1 MTPVRAGLLAL
12 VASLALAAAPAHA
25 QDAPADSAAASE
37 VAVGAEAASPVAPA
51 PPAHRRD
58 GLEAL
63 VPALAENAYTLEPGP
78 RPFLERLAVT
88 PAFGALGSE
97 RLFAIRVAYNP
108 NRWLGYEAELAHNPS
123 QAVHAIIHRLSI
135 LVRRPLSGRLQPY
148 VTAGYGMAVVL
159 PGRSVNA
166 DAVTKNMLALG
177 GGLEL
182 YIRDDLALRA
192 EMRRSTVF
200 GRQANREGLVAYDYA
215 EQTLGL
221 AFYRTIRP

>member
-1 MTPVRAGLLAL
+1 MNAVRGNALALLA
-12 VASLALAAAPAHA
+12 ALALAGAPARA
-25 QDAPADSAAASE
+25 QDAPADSTAADA
-37 VAVGAEAASPVAPA
+37 PVR
-51 PPAHRRD
+51 RRD

-63 VPALAENAYTLEPGP
+63 VPALAENAYALAPGP
-78 RPFLERLAVT
+78 RPFLNRLAVT
-88 PAFGALGSE
+88 PAFGLLGTE
-97 RLFAIRVAYNP
+97 PLFAMRVSYNP
-108 NRWLGYEAELAHNPS
+108 NPWLGYEAELAHNPS
-123 QAVHAIIHRLSI
+123 QAVHAIVHRLSV
-135 LVRRPLSGRLQPY
+135 LVRRPLPGRLQPY
-148 VTAGYGMAVVL
+148 ATAGYGMAVVL

-166 DAVTKNMLALG
+166 DAVTKNLLAVG

-221 AFYRTIRP
+221 AFYRTLAP

>member
-1 MTPVRAGLLAL
+1 MTAPRSR
-12 VASLALAAAPAHA
+12 SLALAFAAALTLAAASARAQADPADSVAAPA
-25 QDAPADSAAASE
+25 PAY
-37 VAVGAEAASPVAPA
+37 
-51 PPAHRRD
+51 RRD

-63 VPALAENAYTLEPGP
+63 VPALAEDAYGLAPGP
-78 RPFLERLAVT
+78 RPYLDRLAVT

-97 RLFAIRVAYNP
+97 RMFALRVAYNP
-108 NRWLGYEAELAHNPS
+108 NPWLGYEAEIAHNPG
-123 QAVHAIIHRLSI
+123 QAVHAILHRLS
-135 LVRRPLSGRLQPY
+135 LVVRRPLPGRLQPY
-148 VTAGYGMAVVL
+148 VTAGYGMTVVL

-166 DAVTKNMLALG
+166 DAVTKNMLAVG

-192 EMRRSTVF
+192 EMRRSTVL
-200 GRQANREGLVAYDYA
+200 GRQANRAGLVAYDYA

>member
-1 MTPVRAGLLAL
+1 MSRPLRLLPLALLA
-12 VASLALAAAPAHA
+12 ALAFATAARAEDAPADGAAAPA
-25 QDAPADSAAASE
+25 APA
-37 VAVGAEAASPVAPA
+37 
-51 PPAHRRD
+51 AHRRD

-63 VPALAENAYTLEPGP
+63 VPALAGDAYALAPGP
-78 RPFLERLAVT
+78 RPFLNRLAVT
-88 PAFGALGSE
+88 PALGVLGSE
-97 RLFAIRVAYNP
+97 RLFAMRVAYNP
-108 NRWLGYEAELAHNPS
+108 NRWLGYEAELAHNPG
-123 QAVHAIIHRLSI
+123 QAVHAVLHRLS
-135 LVRRPLSGRLQPY
+135 LVVRRPLPGRLQPY
-148 VTAGYGMAVVL
+148 ATAGYGMAVVL

-221 AFYRTIRP
+221 AFYRSITP

>member
-1 MTPVRAGLLAL
+1 MSAARGRLLAL
-12 VASLALAAAPAHA
+12 LAALALAAAPARA
-25 QDAPADSAAASE
+25 QDTAPDSS
-37 VAVGAEAASPVAPA
+37 GAEA
-51 PPAHRRD
+51 PAHRSD

-63 VPALAENAYTLEPGP
+63 VPALAENAYGLAPGP
-78 RPFLERLAVT
+78 RPFLNRLAVT
-88 PAFGALGSE
+88 PTFGVLGSE
-97 RLFAIRVAYNP
+97 RLFAMRVAYNP
-108 NRWLGYEAELAHNPS
+108 NPWLGYEAELAHNPS
-123 QAVHAIIHRLSI
+123 QAVHAIIHRLSL
-135 LVRRPLSGRLQPY
+135 LVRRPLPGRLQPY
-148 VTAGYGMAVVL
+148 VTAGYGMTVVL

-200 GRQANREGLVAYDYA
+200 GRQANREGLVTYDYA

-221 AFYRTIRP
+221 AFYRFINP

>member
-1 MTPVRAGLLAL
+1 VTPAPRHLRFALAVL
-12 VASLALAAAPAHA
+12 VLALAPATARSQEAA
-25 QDAPADSAAASE
+25 ADSTGE
-37 VAVGAEAASPVAPA
+37 PA
-51 PPAHRRD
+51 LRRD

-63 VPALAENAYTLEPGP
+63 VPALANDAYSLAPGP
-78 RPFLERLAVT
+78 RPYVHRLAVT
-88 PAFGALGSE
+88 PGFGALGTE
-97 RLFAIRVAYNP
+97 RLFLMRVAYNP
-108 NRWLGYEAELAHNPS
+108 NPWFGYEAELGHNPG
-123 QAVHAIIHRLSI
+123 QAVHAILDRFSLV
-135 LVRRPLSGRLQPY
+135 VRRPLQGRVQPY
-148 VTAGYGMAVVL
+148 VCAGYGMTIVL

-221 AFYRTIRP
+221 AFYRSIRP

>member
-1 MTPVRAGLLAL
+1 MLRSLRLGTLA
-12 VASLALAAAPAHA
+12 LALAAGSARAQEVATADTTAGTSAPAT
-25 QDAPADSAAASE
+25 
-37 VAVGAEAASPVAPA
+37 AVNGPVY
-51 PPAHRRD
+51 RKD

-63 VPALAENAYTLEPGP
+63 VPALAHDAYVLAPGP
-78 RPFLERLAVT
+78 RPYLNRLAVT
-88 PAFGALGSE
+88 PSFGRLGTE
-97 RLFAIRVAYNP
+97 PLFMLRVAYNP
-108 NRWLGYEAELAHNPS
+108 NPWLGYEAELGHNPS
-123 QAVHAIIHRLSI
+123 QAVHAIIHRLS
-135 LVRRPLSGRLQPY
+135 LVLRRPMPGRLQPY
-148 VTAGYGMAVVL
+148 VNAGYGMTIVL

-221 AFYRTIRP
+221 AFYRSVRP

>member
-1 MTPVRAGLLAL
+1 MSRAAIRLALLAVL
-12 VASLALAAAPAHA
+12 LAAAPRARA
-25 QDAPADSAAASE
+25 QEAPADSAAA
-37 VAVGAEAASPVAPA
+37 PV
-51 PPAHRRD
+51 RRAD

-63 VPALAENAYTLEPGP
+63 VPALAHDAYAIAPGP
-78 RPFLERLAVT
+78 RPYLNRLAVT
-88 PAFGALGSE
+88 PSFGLLGAKKLYVM
-97 RLFAIRVAYNP
+97 RAAYNP
-108 NRWLGYEAELAHNPS
+108 NPWLGYEAEFGHTPG
-123 QAVHAIIHRLSI
+123 QAVHAVVHRLS
-135 LVRRPLSGRLQPY
+135 LVVRRPLPGRLQPY
-148 VTAGYGMAVVL
+148 VSAGYGMTIVL

-200 GRQANREGLVAYDYA
+200 GRQANRAGLVAYDYA

-221 AFYRTIRP
+221 AFYRSIRP

>member
-1 MTPVRAGLLAL
+1 MTAARRDLLAL
-12 VASLALAAAPAHA
+12 LAAIALASAPARA
-25 QDAPADSAAASE
+25 QDAPADGAAT
-37 VAVGAEAASPVAPA
+37 AEAPA
-51 PPAHRRD
+51 AAHRRD

-63 VPALAENAYTLEPGP
+63 VPALAENAYALAPGP
-78 RPFLERLAVT
+78 RPFLHRLAVT
-88 PAFGALGSE
+88 PAFGLLGTE
-97 RLFAIRVAYNP
+97 RLFAMRVAYNP
-108 NRWLGYEAELAHNPS
+108 NPWLGYEAELAHNPS
-123 QAVHAIIHRLSI
+123 QAVHAILHRLSVV
-135 LVRRPLSGRLQPY
+135 VRRPLPGRLQPY
-148 VTAGYGMAVVL
+148 ATAGYGMTVVL

-221 AFYRTIRP
+221 AFYRTLAP

>member
-1 MTPVRAGLLAL
+1 MTAARARLLAL
-12 VASLALAAAPAHA
+12 LTALALAAAPARA
-25 QDAPADSAAASE
+25 QEAAADSSA
-37 VAVGAEAASPVAPA
+37 AEANA
-51 PPAHRRD
+51 PAHRRD

-63 VPALAENAYTLEPGP
+63 VPALAENAYGLAPGP
-78 RPFLERLAVT
+78 RPFLNRLAVT
-88 PAFGALGSE
+88 PAFGLLGSE
-97 RLFAIRVAYNP
+97 RLFAMRVAYNP
-108 NRWLGYEAELAHNPS
+108 NRWLGYEAELAHNPG
-123 QAVHAIIHRLSI
+123 QAVHAILHRLS
-135 LVRRPLSGRLQPY
+135 LVVRRPLPGRLQPY
-148 VTAGYGMAVVL
+148 VTAGYGMTIVL

-200 GRQANREGLVAYDYA
+200 GRQANRAGLVTYDYA

-221 AFYRTIRP
+221 AFYRFIQP